1 MPLSDAEKR
10 AVALLRREGAA
21 WRQAR
26 WILLAISLGA
36 LLFGLIPWTRLVFDL
51 TALASAPNEV
61 VPYLVLGIAQT
72 WSAQGIAAV
81 VGAFGLFVV
90 LRTGV
95 VSRSGLFYWAWLNAN
110 SGSKRRA
117 NRIRRVPTIKNPDM
131 GDRLTHRCNLNG

>member
-61 VPYLVLGIAQT
+61 VPYLVLGIAQM

-90 LRTGV
+90 LRNWRGKPERTLLLGLVERQLGV
-95 VSRSGLFYWAWLNAN
+95 EAARQSNPESPDNKESRHG
-110 SGSKRRA
+110 
-117 NRIRRVPTIKNPDM
+117 
-131 GDRLTHRCNLNG
+131 